1 MAHTPQLYLWSGIRE
16 QYIASLNGVK
26 EIYFDRMAPAF
37 ANIEDE
43 AKEYEQKLWRENL
56 ERPSPEEQLDA
67 ESSMESLAES
77 IHMIAVERY
86 QFLSLMRY
94 RTLGL
99 WISMLS
105 QIWEQQNLTFLRNEL
120 DQERLKLFTSR
131 GREVSGWGFREIVE
145 IFASFGIELD
155 TLTVWDKIE
164 EMRLLVNVIKHA
176 EGNSADKLRALRPD
190 FFDADGWGDA
200 LELYKTSLN
209 EEALNIKN
217 QDFIDYYDALV
228 QFWAELPERMYFTSQ
243 TQD

>member
-1 MAHTPQLYLWSGIRE
+1 MAHTPQLYLWSGTRE
-16 QYIASLNGVK
+16 QHVASLKGVK

-56 ERPSPEEQLDA
+56 ERLSPEEQLEA

-94 RTLGL
+94 RTLSL

-120 DQERLKLFTSR
+120 DQERLKLFMSR
-131 GREVSGWGFREIVE
+131 GREITGWGFKEIVE
-145 IFASFGIELD
+145 IYAGFGVELD
-155 TLTVWDKIE
+155 NLTVWEKIE

-176 EGNSADKLRALRPD
+176 EGNSADRLRVLRPD

-209 EEALNIKN
+209 EEALNIKS
-217 QDFIDYYDALV
+217 QDFVDYYDSLV
-228 QFWAELPERMYFTSQ
+228 QFWNELPERMYFTP
-243 TQD
+243 